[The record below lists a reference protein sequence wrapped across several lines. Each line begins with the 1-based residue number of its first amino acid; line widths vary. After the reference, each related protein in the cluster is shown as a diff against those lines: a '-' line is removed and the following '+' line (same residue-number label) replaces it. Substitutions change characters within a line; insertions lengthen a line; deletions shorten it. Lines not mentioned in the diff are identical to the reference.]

1 MKYNSNNLSKEYLTK
16 CEHQVS
22 KMFEYINDKTSGKK
36 LTLATWIRKFV
47 VSHPSYKKDSIV
59 SKVRNI
65 NRKIK

>member
-16 CEHQVS
+16 CDYQVT

-47 VSHPSYKKDSIV
+47 FSHPSYKKDSLV
-59 SKVRNI
+59 SKVKNI
-65 NRKIK
+65 YQKIK